1 MIFNSYINIE
11 EFNSSSDKT
20 ILDQIYNLN
29 QCNTTEVGSLDSY
42 NDLIG
47 LLDKSS
53 VNYFLF
59 NGDEVIGFIVCFR
72 ENATYKSKN
81 YKFFSSIKDQF
92 LYIDRVV
99 IKSSYR
105 EKGIGTNLYNFV
117 EKIAKKND
125 ISLCCEVNT
134 KPENI
139 PSIQF
144 HKKFGFEEI
153 GKYNFDDHS
162 VAYFIK

>member
-1 MIFNSYINIE
+1 MIFNSDINIE

-29 QCNTTEVGSLDSY
+29 QCNTPEVGSLDSY

-72 ENATYKSKN
+72 ERLHTSMVY
-81 YKFFSSIKDQF
+81 
-92 LYIDRVV
+92 
-99 IKSSYR
+99 
-105 EKGIGTNLYNFV
+105 
-117 EKIAKKND
+117 
-125 ISLCCEVNT
+125 
-134 KPENI
+134 
-139 PSIQF
+139 
-144 HKKFGFEEI
+144 
-153 GKYNFDDHS
+153 
-162 VAYFIK
+162 

>member
-1 MIFNSYINIE
+1 MIFNSDINIE
-11 EFNSSSDKT
+11 EFNFSSDKT

-29 QCNTTEVGSLDSY
+29 QCNTPEVGSLDSY

-47 LLDKSS
+47 LLDKSF

-72 ENATYKSKN
+72 ENTAYKSKN

-99 IKSSYR
+99 IKSSFR
-105 EKGIGTNLYNFV
+105 EKGIGTNLYKFV
-117 EKIAKKND
+117 EKIAKKMTFLFVVRL
-125 ISLCCEVNT
+125 IQSL
-134 KPENI
+134 KI
-139 PSIQF
+139 FLQ
-144 HKKFGFEEI
+144 
-153 GKYNFDDHS
+153 YNF
-162 VAYFIK
+162 IKNLVLKKLGNIILMITQSHIL

>member
-1 MIFNSYINIE
+1 MILNSDINIE
-11 EFNSSSDKT
+11 EFNFSSDKA

-29 QCNTTEVGSLDSY
+29 QCNTPEVGSLDSY
-42 NDLIG
+42 DDLIG
-47 LLDKSS
+47 LLEKSF
-53 VNYFLF
+53 VNYYLF
-59 NGDEVIGFIVCFR
+59 NEDEVIGFIVCFR

-99 IKSSYR
+99 IKSIFR
-105 EKGIGTNLYNFV
+105 ERGIGTNLYKFV
-117 EKIAKKND
+117 EIIAKKND

-134 KPENI
+134 KPENT

-153 GKYNFDDHS
+153 GKYDFDDHS
-162 VAYFIK
+162 VAYFVK

>member
-1 MIFNSYINIE
+1 MILNSDINIE
-11 EFNSSSDKT
+11 EFNFSSDKT

-29 QCNTTEVGSLDSY
+29 QCNTPEVGSLDSY

-47 LLDKSS
+47 LLDKSF

-99 IKSSYR
+99 IKSIFR
-105 EKGIGTNLYNFV
+105 ERGL
-117 EKIAKKND
+117 
-125 ISLCCEVNT
+125 SL
-134 KPENI
+134 I
-139 PSIQF
+139 HI
-144 HKKFGFEEI
+144 
-153 GKYNFDDHS
+153 
-162 VAYFIK
+162 